1 MALDRFVIAVLIS
14 AFLGTASST
23 ALAGQ
28 EPSKSAR
35 GTVASAQVERAT
47 CVQQHNPCF
56 FSWWVRPRQASTQ
69 CVPPSTA
76 AVSAPLVLGI
86 GY

>member
-28 EPSKSAR
+28 LLL
-35 GTVASAQVERAT
+35 VAV
-47 CVQQHNPCF
+47 
-56 FSWWVRPRQASTQ
+56 
-69 CVPPSTA
+69 
-76 AVSAPLVLGI
+76 
-86 GY
+86 